1 MRLPVRLASRYI
13 VKRRSGTLVH
23 LISGIS
29 VTVIA
34 SVAAAMVCILSAF
47 NGIED
52 LVKDL
57 FGTLDAD
64 LAVVP
69 ASGAVVPEAWGEFLN
84 DVPGVAAWAPVL
96 EDEVVVR
103 ADEAVRVAT
112 VLGVQDRY
120 RTVSHIDRAIVEG
133 AYAVGDTGTAFPC
146 ACLGLGVRSELSLR
160 SDVLDPPLFSVSAP
174 IRGKKLARHRERA
187 FRTQGMHACGTFSI
201 NADLDTRYL
210 LLPLQEAQTLLDRNG
225 KVSRF
230 EIQAAPGWSQD
241 DVAAAVMEAWQE
253 ALGSEASQATTLTRD
268 EKHKFITQTN
278 RAEKWATFA
287 ILSFILIVAAF
298 NIMASLT
305 MLSDRQ
311 KARLGCASRHGHAC
325 ADDGASIWPSRTDHQ
340 CGGRRGGHRIGKL
353 ACDGPSDVRMASAT
367 GLGRAG
373 VPRSVGPLGRG
384 GHLGR
389 GGGHWGAGIFR
400 HGAALDPTPNVSRK
414 HVIAEAL

>member
-1 MRLPVRLASRYI
+1 MAMRLPIRLASRYI

-34 SVAAAMVCILSAF
+34 AVAGAMVCILSAF

-64 LAVVP
+64 LALVP
-69 ASGAVVPEAWGEFLN
+69 QSGAVISESWGEFLT
-84 DVPGVAAWAPVL
+84 DVPGVEQWAPVL

-112 VLGVQDRY
+112 VIGVDRRY
-120 RTVSHIDRAIVEG
+120 RQVSQIDLAIIEG
-133 AYAVGDTGTAFPC
+133 TYAVDDTSRKMTCG
-146 ACLGLGVRSELSLR
+146 CLGLGVRSELSLR
-160 SDVLDPPLFSVSAP
+160 SDSLNPPLFSVSAP
-174 IRGKKLARHRERA
+174 IRGRKLARHRDRA
-187 FRTQGMHACGTFSI
+187 FRTEGIHACGTFSI

-210 LLPLQEAQTLLDRNG
+210 ILPLNSTQELLDRDG
-225 KVSRF
+225 SVSRI
-230 EIQAAPGWSQD
+230 EIKTLPGWGQAE
-241 DVAAAVMEAWQE
+241 VAAQVQSALDSQE
-253 ALGSEASQATTLTRD
+253 KSDASRVTTLTRD

-305 MLSDRQ
+305 MLLLDKKRDLEVLD
-311 KARLGCASRHGHAC
+311 AMGM
-325 ADDGASIWPSRTDHQ
+325 P
-340 CGGRRGGHRIGKL
+340 
-353 ACDGPSDVRMASAT
+353 VRMMEQSFGLQGLSINVIGGLVGI
-367 GLGRAG
+367 GLGSLLVTGQAAFG
-373 VPRSVGPLGRG
+373 WLQLQGSVVPAYPVRLDLFDVLGTLAVVVFVGGLGSSTMVR
-384 GHLGR
+384 LLIR
-389 GGGHWGAGIFR
+389 R
-400 HGAALDPTPNVSRK
+400 QTALK
-414 HVIAEAL
+414 G

>member
-23 LISGIS
+23 VISGIS

-34 SVAAAMVCILSAF
+34 AVAAAMVCILSAF

-69 ASGAVVPEAWGEFLN
+69 VTGAVIPEAWGEVLN
-84 DVPGVAAWAPVL
+84 DAAGVASWAPVL
-96 EDEVVVR
+96 EDEAVVR
-103 ADEAVRVAT
+103 ADEAVRVAS
-112 VLGVQDRY
+112 VLGVNAVY
-120 RTVSHIDRAIVEG
+120 REVSQIDRAVFEG
-133 AYAVGDTGTAFPC
+133 AYLVDDTTRDITC
-146 ACLGLGVRSELSLR
+146 ACLGLGVRSELTLR
-160 SDVLDPPLFSVSAP
+160 GDDVEPPLFSVSAP

-187 FRTQGMHACGTFSI
+187 FRTRGLHACGTFSI

-210 LLPLQEAQTLLDRNG
+210 IVPLHAAQDLLGREG

-230 EIQAAPGWSQD
+230 EVKAKPGWSQED
-241 DVAAAVMEAWQE
+241 LAESVSKQLIMH
-253 ALGSEASQATTLTRD
+253 LGNDAEEIKTLTRN

-305 MLSDRQ
+305 MLLLDKKHDLEVLDAMGMS
-311 KARLGCASRHGHAC
+311 ARMMEQAFGLQGLAINVVGGVV
-325 ADDGASIWPSRTDHQ
+325 GASIGALLVLGQAKFGWLKLQASVVPSYPVRLD
-340 CGGRRGGHRIGKL
+340 L
-353 ACDGPSDVRMASAT
+353 ADVAGT
-367 GLGRAG
+367 LGVVILVGGLGSSAMVR
-373 VPRSVGPLGRG
+373 
-384 GHLGR
+384 HLIR
-389 GGGHWGAGIFR
+389 RQTTRQAN
-400 HGAALDPTPNVSRK
+400 T
-414 HVIAEAL
+414 

>member
-1 MRLPVRLASRYI
+1 MAMRLPIRLASRYI

-34 SVAAAMVCILSAF
+34 AVAGAMVCILSAF

-64 LAVVP
+64 LALVP
-69 ASGAVVPEAWGEFLN
+69 QSGAVISESWGEFLT
-84 DVPGVAAWAPVL
+84 DVPGVEQWAPVL

-112 VLGVQDRY
+112 VIGVDRRY
-120 RTVSHIDRAIVEG
+120 REVSQIDLAVIEG
-133 AYAVGDTGTAFPC
+133 TYAVDDTSRKMTC

-160 SDVLDPPLFSVSAP
+160 SDSLNPPMFSVSAP
-174 IRGKKLARHRERA
+174 IRGRKLARHRDRA
-187 FRTQGMHACGTFSI
+187 FRTEGIHACGTFSI

-210 LLPLQEAQTLLDRNG
+210 ILPLNSTQELLDRDG
-225 KVSRF
+225 SVSRI
-230 EIQAAPGWSQD
+230 EIKTLPGWGQAE
-241 DVAAAVMEAWQE
+241 VAAQVQN
-253 ALGSEASQATTLTRD
+253 ALDSEEKKDASRVTTLTRD

-305 MLSDRQ
+305 MLLLDKKRDLEVLD
-311 KARLGCASRHGHAC
+311 AMGM
-325 ADDGASIWPSRTDHQ
+325 P
-340 CGGRRGGHRIGKL
+340 
-353 ACDGPSDVRMASAT
+353 VRMMEQSFGLQGLSINVIGGLVGI
-367 GLGRAG
+367 GLGSLLVTGQAAFG
-373 VPRSVGPLGRG
+373 WLQLQGSVVPAYPVRLDLFDVLGTLAVVVFVGGLGSSTMVR
-384 GHLGR
+384 LLIR
-389 GGGHWGAGIFR
+389 R
-400 HGAALDPTPNVSRK
+400 QTALKD
-414 HVIAEAL
+414 

>member
-120 RTVSHIDRAIVEG
+120 RTVSNIDRAIVEG
-133 AYAVGDTGTAFPC
+133 PYAVGDTGAAFPC

-174 IRGKKLARHRERA
+174 IRGRKLARHRERA
-187 FRTQGMHACGTFSI
+187 FRTLGMHACGTFSI

-225 KVSRF
+225 EVSRF
-230 EIQAAPGWSQD
+230 EIQAALGWSQD

-253 ALGSEASQATTLTRD
+253 ALGREASQATTLTRD

-287 ILSFILIVAAF
+287 ILSFVLIVAAF

-305 MLSDRQ
+305 MLLIDKKRDLDVLHAMGMPVQMMEQAFSLQ
-311 KARLGCASRHGHAC
+311 GLTINVVGGVVGIALGSLLVMGQATYGWLQLQGSVVPAYPVRLDLLDVAGTLAVVVV
-325 ADDGASIWPSRTDHQ
+325 
-340 CGGRRGGHRIGKL
+340 IG
-353 ACDGPSDVRMASAT
+353 
-367 GLGRAG
+367 GLGSSAMVR
-373 VPRSVGPLGRG
+373 
-384 GHLGR
+384 HLIR
-389 GGGHWGAGIFR
+389 RQTSHAN
-400 HGAALDPTPNVSRK
+400 T
-414 HVIAEAL
+414 

>member
-1 MRLPVRLASRYI
+1 MAMRLPIRLASRYI

-34 SVAAAMVCILSAF
+34 AVAGAMVCILSAF

-64 LAVVP
+64 LALVP
-69 ASGAVVPEAWGEFLN
+69 QSGAVISESWGEFLT
-84 DVPGVAAWAPVL
+84 DVPGVEQWAPVL

-112 VLGVQDRY
+112 VIGVDRRY
-120 RTVSHIDRAIVEG
+120 RQGSQIDLAIIEG
-133 AYAVGDTGTAFPC
+133 AYAVEDTSRKMTCG
-146 ACLGLGVRSELSLR
+146 CLGLGVRSELSLR
-160 SDVLDPPLFSVSAP
+160 SDSLNPPLFSVSAP
-174 IRGKKLARHRERA
+174 IRGRKLARHRDRA
-187 FRTQGMHACGTFSI
+187 FRTEGIHACGTFSI

-210 LLPLQEAQTLLDRNG
+210 ILPLNSTQELLDRDG
-225 KVSRF
+225 SVSRI
-230 EIQAAPGWSQD
+230 EIKTLPGWGQAE
-241 DVAAAVMEAWQE
+241 VAAQVQSALDSQE
-253 ALGSEASQATTLTRD
+253 KSDASRVTTLTRD

-305 MLSDRQ
+305 MLLLDKKRDLEVLD
-311 KARLGCASRHGHAC
+311 AMGM
-325 ADDGASIWPSRTDHQ
+325 P
-340 CGGRRGGHRIGKL
+340 
-353 ACDGPSDVRMASAT
+353 VRMMEQSFGLQGLSINVIGGLVGI
-367 GLGRAG
+367 GLGSLLVTGQAAFG
-373 VPRSVGPLGRG
+373 WLQLQGSVVPAYPVRLDLFDVLGTLAVVVFVGGLGSSTMVR
-384 GHLGR
+384 LLIR
-389 GGGHWGAGIFR
+389 R
-400 HGAALDPTPNVSRK
+400 QTALK
-414 HVIAEAL
+414 G

>member
-1 MRLPVRLASRYI
+1 MAMRLPIRLASRYI

-34 SVAAAMVCILSAF
+34 AVAGAMVCILSAF

-64 LAVVP
+64 LALVP
-69 ASGAVVPEAWGEFLN
+69 QSGAVISESWGEFLT
-84 DVPGVAAWAPVL
+84 DLPGVEQWAPVL

-112 VLGVQDRY
+112 VIGVDRRY
-120 RTVSHIDRAIVEG
+120 RQVSQIDLAIIEG
-133 AYAVGDTGTAFPC
+133 AYAVDDTSRKMTCG
-146 ACLGLGVRSELSLR
+146 CLGLGVRSELSLR
-160 SDVLDPPLFSVSAP
+160 SDSLNPPLFSVSAP
-174 IRGKKLARHRERA
+174 IRGRKLARHRDRA
-187 FRTQGMHACGTFSI
+187 FRTEGIHACGTFSI

-210 LLPLQEAQTLLDRNG
+210 ILPLNSTQELLDRDG
-225 KVSRF
+225 SVSRI
-230 EIQAAPGWSQD
+230 EIKTLPGWGQAE
-241 DVAAAVMEAWQE
+241 VAAQVQSALDSQE
-253 ALGSEASQATTLTRD
+253 KSNASRVTTLTRD

-305 MLSDRQ
+305 MLLLDKKRDLEVLD
-311 KARLGCASRHGHAC
+311 AMGM
-325 ADDGASIWPSRTDHQ
+325 P
-340 CGGRRGGHRIGKL
+340 
-353 ACDGPSDVRMASAT
+353 VRMMEQSFGLQGLSINVIGGLVGI
-367 GLGRAG
+367 GLGSLLVTGQAAFG
-373 VPRSVGPLGRG
+373 WLQLQGSVVPAYPVRLDLFDVLGTLAVVVFVGGLGSSTMVR
-384 GHLGR
+384 LLIR
-389 GGGHWGAGIFR
+389 R
-400 HGAALDPTPNVSRK
+400 QTALK
-414 HVIAEAL
+414 G

>member
-1 MRLPVRLASRYI
+1 MAMRLPIRLASRYI

-34 SVAAAMVCILSAF
+34 AVAGAMVCILSAF

-64 LAVVP
+64 LALVP
-69 ASGAVVPEAWGEFLN
+69 QSGAVISESWGEFLT
-84 DVPGVAAWAPVL
+84 DVPGVEQWAPVL

-112 VLGVQDRY
+112 VIGVDRRY
-120 RTVSHIDRAIVEG
+120 REVSQIDLAIIEG
-133 AYAVGDTGTAFPC
+133 AYAVDDTSRKMTCG
-146 ACLGLGVRSELSLR
+146 CLGLGVRSELSLR
-160 SDVLDPPLFSVSAP
+160 SDSLNPPLFSVSAP
-174 IRGKKLARHRERA
+174 IRGRKLARHRDRA
-187 FRTQGMHACGTFSI
+187 FRTEGIHACGTFSI

-210 LLPLQEAQTLLDRNG
+210 ILPLNSTQELLDRDG
-225 KVSRF
+225 SVSRI
-230 EIQAAPGWSQD
+230 EIKTLPGWGQAE
-241 DVAAAVMEAWQE
+241 VAAQVQSALDSQE
-253 ALGSEASQATTLTRD
+253 KSDASRVTTLTRD

-305 MLSDRQ
+305 MLLLDKKRDLEVLD
-311 KARLGCASRHGHAC
+311 AMGM
-325 ADDGASIWPSRTDHQ
+325 P
-340 CGGRRGGHRIGKL
+340 
-353 ACDGPSDVRMASAT
+353 VRMMEQSFGLQGLSINVVGGLVGI
-367 GLGRAG
+367 GLGSLLVTGQAAFG
-373 VPRSVGPLGRG
+373 WLQLQGSVVPAYPVRLDLFDVLGTLAVVVFVGGLGSSTMVR
-384 GHLGR
+384 LLIR
-389 GGGHWGAGIFR
+389 R
-400 HGAALDPTPNVSRK
+400 QTALK
-414 HVIAEAL
+414 G

>member
-23 LISGIS
+23 VISGIS

-34 SVAAAMVCILSAF
+34 AVATAMVCILSAF

-69 ASGAVVPEAWGEFLN
+69 QSGAVIPQAWGDHLA
-84 DVPGVAAWAPVL
+84 DIPGVATWAPVL

-112 VLGVQDRY
+112 VLGVDARY
-120 RTVSHIDRAIVEG
+120 RAVSHIDRAIVEG
-133 AYAVGDTGTAFPC
+133 AYAVEDSAMTCG
-146 ACLGLGVRSELSLR
+146 CLGLGVRSELALK
-160 SDVLDPPLFSVSAP
+160 SDSLDPPLFSVSAP
-174 IRGKKLARHRERA
+174 IRGRKLSRHRERA
-187 FRTQGMHACGTFSI
+187 FRTEAVHACGTFSI

-210 LLPLQEAQTLLDRNG
+210 LLPLRDAQDLLDRDG
-225 KVSRF
+225 RVSRI
-230 EIQAAPGWSQD
+230 EIKALPGWTQTE
-241 DVAAAVMEAWQE
+241 VAEEVERALTERLGDEAAGM
-253 ALGSEASQATTLTRD
+253 TTLTRD
-268 EKHKFITQTN
+268 DKHKFITQTN

-305 MLSDRQ
+305 MLLLD
-311 KARLGCASRHGHAC
+311 KKKDLEVLDALGM
-325 ADDGASIWPSRTDHQ
+325 P
-340 CGGRRGGHRIGKL
+340 
-353 ACDGPSDVRMASAT
+353 VRMMEQAFGLQGLT
-367 GLGRAG
+367 INVVGGLVGVGLGSLLVMGQAAFG
-373 VPRSVGPLGRG
+373 WLQLQGSVVPAYPVRLD
-384 GHLGR
+384 
-389 GGGHWGAGIFR
+389 
-400 HGAALDPTPNVSRK
+400 ALDVLGTLAVVVFVGGLGSSAMVRHLIRRQTSR
-414 HVIAEAL
+414 VA

>member
-1 MRLPVRLASRYI
+1 MRLPIRLASRYI

-34 SVAAAMVCILSAF
+34 AVAGAMVCILSAF

-64 LAVVP
+64 LALVP
-69 ASGAVVPEAWGEFLN
+69 QSGAVISESWGEFLT
-84 DVPGVAAWAPVL
+84 DVPGVEQWAPVL

-112 VLGVQDRY
+112 VIGVDRRY
-120 RTVSHIDRAIVEG
+120 REVSQIDLAIIEG
-133 AYAVGDTGTAFPC
+133 AYAVDDTSRKMTCG
-146 ACLGLGVRSELSLR
+146 CLGLGVRSELTLR
-160 SDVLDPPLFSVSAP
+160 SDSLNPPLFSVSAP
-174 IRGKKLARHRERA
+174 IRGRKLARHRDRA
-187 FRTQGMHACGTFSI
+187 FRTEGIHACGTFSI

-210 LLPLQEAQTLLDRNG
+210 ILPLNATQELLDRDG
-225 KVSRF
+225 SVSRI
-230 EIQAAPGWSQD
+230 EIKTLPGWGQAE
-241 DVAAAVMEAWQE
+241 VAAQVQSALDSQE
-253 ALGSEASQATTLTRD
+253 KSDASRVTTLTRD

-305 MLSDRQ
+305 MLLLDKKRDLEVLD
-311 KARLGCASRHGHAC
+311 AMGM
-325 ADDGASIWPSRTDHQ
+325 P
-340 CGGRRGGHRIGKL
+340 
-353 ACDGPSDVRMASAT
+353 VRMMEQSFGLQGLSINVIGGLVGI
-367 GLGRAG
+367 GLGSLLVTGQAAFG
-373 VPRSVGPLGRG
+373 WLQLQGSVVPAYPVRLDLFDVLGTLAVVVFVGGLGSSTMVR
-384 GHLGR
+384 LLIR
-389 GGGHWGAGIFR
+389 R
-400 HGAALDPTPNVSRK
+400 QTALK
-414 HVIAEAL
+414 G

>member
-1 MRLPVRLASRYI
+1 MAMRLPIRLASRYI

-34 SVAAAMVCILSAF
+34 AVAGAMVCILSAF

-64 LAVVP
+64 LALVP
-69 ASGAVVPEAWGEFLN
+69 QSGAVISESWGEFLT
-84 DVPGVAAWAPVL
+84 DLPGVEQWAPVL

-112 VLGVQDRY
+112 VIGVDRRY
-120 RTVSHIDRAIVEG
+120 RQVSQIDLAIIEG
-133 AYAVGDTGTAFPC
+133 AYAVDDTSRKMTCG
-146 ACLGLGVRSELSLR
+146 CLGLGVRSELSLR
-160 SDVLDPPLFSVSAP
+160 SDSLNPPLFSVSAP
-174 IRGKKLARHRERA
+174 IRGRKLARHRDRA
-187 FRTQGMHACGTFSI
+187 FRTEGIHACGTFSI

-210 LLPLQEAQTLLDRNG
+210 ILPLNSTQELLDRDG
-225 KVSRF
+225 SVSRI
-230 EIQAAPGWSQD
+230 EIKTLPGWGQAE
-241 DVAAAVMEAWQE
+241 VAAQVQSALDSQE
-253 ALGSEASQATTLTRD
+253 KSDASRVTTLTRD

-305 MLSDRQ
+305 MLLLDKKRDLEVLD
-311 KARLGCASRHGHAC
+311 AMGM
-325 ADDGASIWPSRTDHQ
+325 P
-340 CGGRRGGHRIGKL
+340 
-353 ACDGPSDVRMASAT
+353 VRMMEQSFGLQGLSINVIGGLVGI
-367 GLGRAG
+367 GLGSLLVTGQAAFG
-373 VPRSVGPLGRG
+373 WLQLQGSVVPAYPVRLDLFDVLGTLAVVVFVGGLGSSTMVR
-384 GHLGR
+384 LLIR
-389 GGGHWGAGIFR
+389 R
-400 HGAALDPTPNVSRK
+400 QTALK
-414 HVIAEAL
+414 G

>member
-1 MRLPVRLASRYI
+1 MAMRLPIRLASRYI

-34 SVAAAMVCILSAF
+34 AVAGAMVCILSAF

-64 LAVVP
+64 LALVP
-69 ASGAVVPEAWGEFLN
+69 QSGAVISESWGEFLT
-84 DVPGVAAWAPVL
+84 DVPGVEQWAPVV

-112 VLGVQDRY
+112 VIGVDRRY
-120 RTVSHIDRAIVEG
+120 RQVSQIDLAIIEG
-133 AYAVGDTGTAFPC
+133 AYAVDDTSRKMTCG
-146 ACLGLGVRSELSLR
+146 CLGLGVRSELSLR
-160 SDVLDPPLFSVSAP
+160 SDSLNPPLFSVSAP
-174 IRGKKLARHRERA
+174 IRGRKLARHRDRA
-187 FRTQGMHACGTFSI
+187 FRTEGIHACGTFSI

-210 LLPLQEAQTLLDRNG
+210 ILPLNSTQELLDRDG
-225 KVSRF
+225 SVSRI
-230 EIQAAPGWSQD
+230 EIKTLPGWGQAE
-241 DVAAAVMEAWQE
+241 VAAQVQSALDSQE
-253 ALGSEASQATTLTRD
+253 KSDASRVTTLTRD

-305 MLSDRQ
+305 MLLLDKKRDLEVLD
-311 KARLGCASRHGHAC
+311 AMGM
-325 ADDGASIWPSRTDHQ
+325 P
-340 CGGRRGGHRIGKL
+340 
-353 ACDGPSDVRMASAT
+353 VRMMEQSFGLQGLSINVIGGLVGI
-367 GLGRAG
+367 GLGSLLVTGQAAFG
-373 VPRSVGPLGRG
+373 WLQLQGSVVPAYPVRLDLFDVLGTLAVVVFVGGLGSSTMVR
-384 GHLGR
+384 LLIR
-389 GGGHWGAGIFR
+389 R
-400 HGAALDPTPNVSRK
+400 QTALK
-414 HVIAEAL
+414 G

>member
-1 MRLPVRLASRYI
+1 MGMRLPIRLASRYI

-34 SVAAAMVCILSAF
+34 AVAGAMVCILSAF

-64 LAVVP
+64 LALVP
-69 ASGAVVPEAWGEFLN
+69 QSGAVISESWGEFLT
-84 DVPGVAAWAPVL
+84 DVPGVEQWAPVL

-112 VLGVQDRY
+112 VIGVDRRY
-120 RTVSHIDRAIVEG
+120 REVSQIDLAVIEG
-133 AYAVGDTGTAFPC
+133 TYAVDDTSRKMTC

-160 SDVLDPPLFSVSAP
+160 SDSLNPPLFSVSAP
-174 IRGKKLARHRERA
+174 IRGRKLARHRDRA
-187 FRTQGMHACGTFSI
+187 FRTEGIHACGTFSI

-210 LLPLQEAQTLLDRNG
+210 ILPLNSTQELLDRDG
-225 KVSRF
+225 SVSRI
-230 EIQAAPGWSQD
+230 EIKTLPGWGQAE
-241 DVAAAVMEAWQE
+241 VAAQVQN
-253 ALGSEASQATTLTRD
+253 ALDSEEKKDASRVTTLTRD

-305 MLSDRQ
+305 MLLLDKKRDLEVLD
-311 KARLGCASRHGHAC
+311 AMGM
-325 ADDGASIWPSRTDHQ
+325 P
-340 CGGRRGGHRIGKL
+340 
-353 ACDGPSDVRMASAT
+353 VRMMEQSFGLQGLSINVIGGLVGI
-367 GLGRAG
+367 GLGSLLVTGQAAFG
-373 VPRSVGPLGRG
+373 WLQLQGSVVPAYPVRLDLFDVLGTLAVVVFVGGLGSSTMVR
-384 GHLGR
+384 LLIR
-389 GGGHWGAGIFR
+389 R
-400 HGAALDPTPNVSRK
+400 QTALKD
-414 HVIAEAL
+414 

>member
-1 MRLPVRLASRYI
+1 MAMRLPIRLASRYI

-34 SVAAAMVCILSAF
+34 AVAGAMVCILSAF

-64 LAVVP
+64 LALVP
-69 ASGAVVPEAWGEFLN
+69 QSGAVISQSWGEFLT
-84 DVPGVAAWAPVL
+84 DVPGVEQWAPVL

-112 VLGVQDRY
+112 VIGVDRRY
-120 RTVSHIDRAIVEG
+120 RQVSQIDLAIIEG
-133 AYAVGDTGTAFPC
+133 TYAVDDTSRKMTCG
-146 ACLGLGVRSELSLR
+146 CLGLGVRSELSLR
-160 SDVLDPPLFSVSAP
+160 SDSLNPPLFSVSAP
-174 IRGKKLARHRERA
+174 IRGRKLARHRDRA
-187 FRTQGMHACGTFSI
+187 FRTEGIHACGTFSI

-210 LLPLQEAQTLLDRNG
+210 ILPLNSTQELLDRDG
-225 KVSRF
+225 SVSRI
-230 EIQAAPGWSQD
+230 EIKTLPGWGQAE
-241 DVAAAVMEAWQE
+241 VAAQVQSALDSQE
-253 ALGSEASQATTLTRD
+253 KSDASRVTTLTRD

-305 MLSDRQ
+305 MLLLDKKRDLEVLD
-311 KARLGCASRHGHAC
+311 AMGM
-325 ADDGASIWPSRTDHQ
+325 P
-340 CGGRRGGHRIGKL
+340 
-353 ACDGPSDVRMASAT
+353 VRMMEQSFGLQGLSINVIGGLVGI
-367 GLGRAG
+367 GLGSLLVTGQAAFG
-373 VPRSVGPLGRG
+373 WLQLQGSVVPAYPVRLDLFDVLGTLAVVVFVGGLGSSTMVR
-384 GHLGR
+384 LLIR
-389 GGGHWGAGIFR
+389 R
-400 HGAALDPTPNVSRK
+400 QTALK
-414 HVIAEAL
+414 G